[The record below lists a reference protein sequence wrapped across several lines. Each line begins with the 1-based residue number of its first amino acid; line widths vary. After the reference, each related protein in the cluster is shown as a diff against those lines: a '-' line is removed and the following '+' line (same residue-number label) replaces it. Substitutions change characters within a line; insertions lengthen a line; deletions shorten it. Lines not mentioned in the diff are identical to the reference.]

1 MRVADRLLPEEP
13 AVRRM
18 AVATLVNT
26 MGNGIFF
33 TLSALYFTRIV
44 GFSVVEVGT
53 GLSIAAG
60 IALFA
65 GVPIGHL
72 ADLRGPREVQVA
84 LVLVIAA
91 LTGLLLLVTQWWQ
104 FVVVTSVIAVLDRGA
119 GAVRGALI
127 AGLVEGA
134 GRATTKA
141 YLRSVTNVG
150 MTIGTGIAAVALH
163 ADTREAY
170 LVVLYLDVAS
180 YVAAAA
186 LLARVPHVPPRPAGQ
201 GLAMLTALRDLPFV
215 AVVVVSSVVT
225 MQYWILELAIPLW
238 VVNETEA
245 PRWLVAVLMV
255 INTVI
260 VVVAQVAVARRVVTV
275 DAAVRATFL
284 AGLLFFAACAVFGL
298 SGRVS
303 AVLAATLLISGA
315 LLHVVGELAQA
326 SASFVLGFELP
337 PEEAMGQYQGVWG
350 MTFSISSF
358 LAPTVIALLP
368 LALGGVGWLLLGAI
382 LLGASVLTGPTV
394 RWAVRST
401 ESRRV
406 VESPTRR

>member
-1 MRVADRLLPEEP
+1 MRLARLLPEEP

-26 MGNGIFF
+26 LGNGIFF

-44 GFSVVEVGT
+44 GFSIVQVGT

-60 IALFA
+60 VALFA

-72 ADLRGPREVQVA
+72 ADRRGPREVQVA
-84 LVLVIAA
+84 LVLATAA
-91 LTGLLLLVTQWWQ
+91 LTGVFVLVDQWWQ
-104 FVVVTSVIAVLDRGA
+104 FVVMASIVAVLDRGA

-127 AGLVEGA
+127 AGLVQGA

-150 MTIGTGIAAVALH
+150 MTIGTGIAAIALH
-163 ADTREAY
+163 FDTREAY
-170 LVVLYLDVAS
+170 LVVLYLDVLT
-180 YVAAAA
+180 YVVTGL

-201 GLAMLTALRDLPFV
+201 GSGMLTALRDLPFV
-215 AVVVVSSVVT
+215 AVVLVSSVVT

-238 VVNETEA
+238 VVNETDA

-255 INTVI
+255 VNTVT

-275 DAAVRATFL
+275 EAAVRATVL
-284 AGLLFFAACAVFGL
+284 AGVLFFLACAVLGL
-298 SGRVS
+298 SGQVS
-303 AVLAATLLISGA
+303 AVLASTLLVSGA

-337 PEEAMGQYQGVWG
+337 PEDAMGQYQGVWG

-368 LALGGVGWLLLGAI
+368 LALGAVGWLLLGTI
-382 LLGASVLTGPTV
+382 LLGASLLTAPTV
-394 RWAVRST
+394 RWAVRSSA
-401 ESRRV
+401 SRLAA
-406 VESPTRR
+406 EAPTGR

>member
-1 MRVADRLLPEEP
+1 
-13 AVRRM
+13 M

-26 MGNGIFF
+26 TGNGIFF

-60 IALFA
+60 VALFA

-72 ADLRGPREVQVA
+72 ADRRGPREVQVV
-84 LVLVIAA
+84 LVLAIAA
-91 LTGLLLLVTQWWQ
+91 LTGVYLLVTQWWQ
-104 FVVVTSVIAVLDRGA
+104 FVLVATLVAVLDRGA

-127 AGLVEGA
+127 AGLVQGA

-170 LVVLYLDVAS
+170 LVVLYVDVAT
-180 YVAAAA
+180 YVVAAA
-186 LLARVPHVPPRPAGQ
+186 LLARLPHVPPRPAGQ
-201 GLAMLTALRDLPFV
+201 GLGMLSALRDLPFV
-215 AVVVVSSVVT
+215 AVVLVSSVVT
-225 MQYWILELAIPLW
+225 MQYWIVELAIPLW

-255 INTVI
+255 VNTVL
-260 VVVAQVAVARRVVTV
+260 VVVAQVAVAKRVVTV
-275 DAAVRATFL
+275 EAAVRATL
-284 AGLLFFAACAVFGL
+284 VAGVLFFVACAVFGL
-298 SGRVS
+298 SGQVS
-303 AVLAATLLISGA
+303 AVLASTLLVSGA

-368 LALGGVGWLLLGAI
+368 LALGAVGWLLLGSI
-382 LLGASVLTGPTV
+382 LLGASLLTGPTV
-394 RWAVRST
+394 RWAVRSRASQSAAEAAT
-401 ESRRV
+401 GR
-406 VESPTRR
+406 

>member
-1 MRVADRLLPEEP
+1 MRTARLLPEDP
-13 AVRRM
+13 AVRKM

-44 GFSVVEVGT
+44 GFSVVQVGT

-60 IALFA
+60 VALFA

-72 ADLRGPREVQVA
+72 ADRRGPREVQVA
-84 LVLVIAA
+84 LVLVTAG
-91 LTGLLLLVTQWWQ
+91 LTAVYLLVTQWWQ
-104 FVVVTSVIAVLDRGA
+104 FVLVATIIAVLDRGA

-127 AGLVEGA
+127 AGLVQGA

-150 MTIGTGIAAVALH
+150 MTVGTGIAAIALH
-163 ADTREAY
+163 FDTREAY
-170 LVVLYLDVAS
+170 LVVLYVDVAT
-180 YVAAAA
+180 YAVAA
-186 LLARVPHVPPRPAGQ
+186 LLLARLPHVPPRPAGQ

-225 MQYWILELAIPLW
+225 MQYWIIELAIPLW
-238 VVNETEA
+238 VVNQTEA

-255 INTVI
+255 INTVS
-260 VVVAQVAVARRVVTV
+260 VVIGQVAVARRVVTV
-275 DAAVRATFL
+275 EAAVRATL
-284 AGLLFFAACAVFGL
+284 VAGVLFFAACAVFGV
-298 SGRVS
+298 SGQVS
-303 AVLAATLLISGA
+303 AVLATTLLVSGA

-368 LALGGVGWLLLGAI
+368 LALGAVGWLLLGGI
-382 LLGASVLTGPTV
+382 LLGASLLTAPTV
-394 RWAVRST
+394 RWAVRSQASRLT
-401 ESRRV
+401 EEAATSG
-406 VESPTRR
+406 